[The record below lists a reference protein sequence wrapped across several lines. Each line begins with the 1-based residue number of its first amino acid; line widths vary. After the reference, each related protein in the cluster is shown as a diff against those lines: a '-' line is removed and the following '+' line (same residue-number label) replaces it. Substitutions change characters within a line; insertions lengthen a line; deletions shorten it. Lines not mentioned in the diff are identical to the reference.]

1 MSQSRIDK
9 LDNTKKR
16 FIEMLKKSR
25 GIISSACES
34 VDICRQ
40 TYYNWMK
47 QDPLFAEL
55 VEEVNESCI
64 DWVESKLHE
73 KISGVSVIRYT
84 QKGEED
90 IYEQPPSDTAI
101 IFYLKT
107 KAKKRGYI
115 EKNEVGFTDKEG
127 NDVEPTQIIF
137 TKS

>member
-1 MSQSRIDK
+1 
-9 LDNTKKR
+9 
-16 FIEMLKKSR
+16 MLQKSR

-47 QDPLFAEL
+47 QDAVFAEL

-73 KISGVSVIRYT
+73 KISGVSCAKHT
-84 QKGEED
+84 ADGETVYD
-90 IYEQPPSDTAI
+90 LPPSDTAI

-115 EKNEVGFTDKEG
+115 EKNEVGFTDKDG
-127 NDVEPTQIIF
+127 NDVEPTQIVF